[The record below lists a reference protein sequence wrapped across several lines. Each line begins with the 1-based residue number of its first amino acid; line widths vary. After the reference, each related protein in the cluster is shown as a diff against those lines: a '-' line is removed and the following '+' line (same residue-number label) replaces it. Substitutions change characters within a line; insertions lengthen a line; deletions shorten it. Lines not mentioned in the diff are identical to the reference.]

1 MTDPLN
7 TPLQASVFAL
17 DFIRVRGNEGWIA
30 LQPDFARRLA
40 QALGGTGAIEAVRS
54 PTGNP
59 AFSVIVIDSQGQVL
73 SPLRRIFALQDEI
86 ARDFPDCRLRL
97 CAHHGVIF
105 SSGDTY
111 LGSALR
117 VAHRKLEQFPAD
129 CLAAASSEFVAH
141 AKAWGSR
148 LLNFSALPGDSRGTL
163 QRLACVEGSAD
174 PAPGTAPDGLVDRLT
189 RLLARYEG
197 PFAEIL
203 VEAASRTCRNP
214 RQLVEEIARE
224 IDRTDERDEFRREAL
239 AILESES

>member
-30 LQPDFARRLA
+30 LQPEFARRLS
-40 QALGGTGAIEAVRS
+40 QALGGTCAVEAVRS
-54 PTGNP
+54 PAGNP
-59 AFSVIVIDSQGQVL
+59 AFSAIVIDSEGQVL
-73 SPLRRIFALQDEI
+73 SPLRRIFALQDEV

-105 SSGDTY
+105 ASGGSF

-117 VAHRKLEQFPAD
+117 VAHRKLEQFPAG
-129 CLAAASSEFVAH
+129 CLAAASSDFAAH
-141 AKAWGSR
+141 AQSWGSR
-148 LLNFSALPGDSRGTL
+148 LLNFGAMPGDSAGAL
-163 QRLACVEGSAD
+163 LSLSCAEGSSHPTA
-174 PAPGTAPDGLVDRLT
+174 GTAPGGLVDRLT
-189 RLLARYEG
+189 RLLAGYVG
-197 PFAEIL
+197 PFAGIL

>member
-1 MTDPLN
+1 M
-7 TPLQASVFAL
+7 FAL

-40 QALGGTGAIEAVRS
+40 QALGGTGAITVRL

-59 AFSVIVIDSQGQVL
+59 AFSVIVIDSQGQV
-73 SPLRRIFALQDEI
+73 FAVAPNFRPQDEI

-105 SSGDTY
+105 SSGDT
-111 LGSALR
+111 LPGSALR

-148 LLNFSALPGDSRGTL
+148 LLNFSACRVTPAVRSK
-163 QRLACVEGSAD
+163 AC
-174 PAPGTAPDGLVDRLT
+174 LR
-189 RLLARYEG
+189 
-197 PFAEIL
+197 
-203 VEAASRTCRNP
+203 
-214 RQLVEEIARE
+214 
-224 IDRTDERDEFRREAL
+224 
-239 AILESES
+239 